1 LRKISPK
8 AYQYVRSCLSLGLPD
23 VRTVRKHGGGGGGV
37 VRSKV
42 KKEVGKQ
49 KSKKFAG
56 RQKQKPKSEQVGFI
70 SFNLDF
76 EISNA
81 TKIIKT
87 YVSI

>member
-23 VRTVRKHGGGGGGV
+23 VRTVRKHGGGGVGV
-37 VRSKV
+37 VRSKI

-70 SFNLDF
+70 SFNLYLD
-76 EISNA
+76 ISNA
-81 TKIIKT
+81 KKNN
-87 YVSI
+87 

>member
-23 VRTVRKHGGGGGGV
+23 VRTVRKHGGGGV
-37 VRSKV
+37 VRSKI

-49 KSKKFAG
+49 KSKKFSG

-81 TKIIKT
+81 TKIIT
-87 YVSI
+87 TSVSI